1 VTQVFII
8 SGTSWTVPADWNSAD
23 NSIETIGGGAGGSN
37 ADVNF
42 AGSGGGGGAYS
53 KVSNLAGLS
62 GTLIVQVGSAGLAG
76 TAGGDTWFNGAL
88 LAASSVGAKGGV
100 GGGSNVAGTG
110 GDQASCIGTTK
121 FSGGNGAASGA
132 NCWPGAG
139 GGGAAG
145 PNGAGAAGSLNDTQ
159 ISGGGGGGGN
169 GNGATGGAG
178 DSVTGNGGSGGNG
191 NLTTGGGVGDTG
203 SGAGNGTAGT
213 GGGGGGAKYQ
223 TFHNGGN
230 GATGSE
236 FDGTHGSGGGGGG
249 GGGRSGAA
257 AGNGGTGANYG
268 GGGGGGG
275 YPQIGTVWGTGGVG
289 GPGIIVVTYTP
300 RPSTTITAESWAA
313 LDFHTTW
320 ARDNLAA
327 IEFGLTARAGNRPPL
342 EASGRILRSV
352 PGPIEYPRIAP
363 RYTPLPIEGVGA
375 IAVTADALMLLEVL
389 VLKRSDTVGLTE
401 FGFRTLRD
409 AAGSNESLSV
419 RKIETGTAVEHFAK
433 VRVDLDIRLEWAN
446 RLAQYGGAPNEILA
460 ALSHEAV
467 PVLELL
473 TRGTR
478 IAVAGVWALEW
489 ADPPG
494 LVLVSPGR
502 VLRSPG
508 RIRILAG
515 PGSMHPL
522 RGQ

>member
-1 VTQVFII
+1 LGSAEALSSLEQGPVVTQVFII
-8 SGTSWTVPADWNSAD
+8 SGTSWTVPADWNSAS
-23 NSIETIGGGAGGSN
+23 NSVETIGAGAGGSN
-37 ADVNF
+37 ANVNF

-53 KVSNLAGLS
+53 KGSNLTGLS
-62 GTLIVQVGSAGLAG
+62 GTLTVQVGSAGSAG
-76 TAGGDTWFNGAL
+76 SAGGDTWFNGASVP
-88 LAASSVGAKGGV
+88 ASSVGAKGGA

-110 GDQASCIGTTK
+110 GDQSSGVGTTK

-145 PNGAGAAGSLNDTQ
+145 PNGAGASGSLNDTQ

-169 GNGATGGAG
+169 GNGATGTAG

-191 NLTTGGGVGDTG
+191 NVGTGGGGGDTG
-203 SGAGNGTAGT
+203 SGAGNGTSGT

-230 GATGSE
+230 GVTGSE

-275 YPQIGTVWGTGGVG
+275 YPQTGAAWGTGGAG
-289 GPGIIVVTYTP
+289 GNGIIVVTYTP
-300 RPSTTITAESWAA
+300 RPSTTITTECWAA
-313 LDFHTTW
+313 LDFQTTW
-320 ARDNLAA
+320 ARDDVAGV
-327 IEFGLTARAGNRPPL
+327 EFNLTAQAGSRPPL
-342 EASGRILRSV
+342 EARGRMLKSV
-352 PGPIEYPRIAP
+352 VGPIEYPSVARQ
-363 RYTPLPIEGVGA
+363 YTALLIERVGA
-375 IAVTADALMLLEVL
+375 VAVTAEVSLEVL
-389 VLKRSDTVGLTE
+389 LSLRSGTVGLTE
-401 FGFRTLRD
+401 WT
-409 AAGSNESLSV
+409 E
-419 RKIETGTAVEHFAK
+419 
-433 VRVDLDIRLEWAN
+433 
-446 RLAQYGGAPNEILA
+446 RLAGHGGAPNELLT
-460 ALSHEAV
+460 ALSRGAV
-467 PVLELL
+467 PVLEAL
-473 TRGTR
+473 TGGTR
-478 IAVAGVWALEW
+478 ITVSGVWALEW

-494 LVLVSPGR
+494 LVLVSPER

>member
-1 VTQVFII
+1 
-8 SGTSWTVPADWNSAD
+8 VPADWNSAD
-23 NSIETIGGGAGGSN
+23 NSIETIGAGAGGSN

-62 GTLIVQVGSAGLAG
+62 GTLTVQVGSAGSAG

-88 LAASSVGAKGGV
+88 LAASSVGAKGGI
-100 GGGSNVAGTG
+100 GGGSNIAGMG
-110 GDQASCIGTTK
+110 GDKASGIATTK

-132 NCWPGAG
+132 DCWPGAG

-145 PNGAGAAGSLNDTQ
+145 PNGAGAAGSLNDIQ
-159 ISGGGGGGGN
+159 ISGGGGGGGNGNGN

-191 NLTTGGGVGDTG
+191 NLTTGGGAGDTG
-203 SGAGNGTAGT
+203 SGAGNGTTGT

-249 GGGRSGAA
+249 GGGRSGTA

-275 YPQIGTVWGTGGVG
+275 YPQIGTAWGTGGAG
-289 GPGIIVVTYTP
+289 GAGIIVVTYTS
-300 RPSTTITAESWAA
+300 RPSTTITAESWTA
-313 LDFHTTW
+313 LDSQTTW
-320 ARDNLAA
+320 ARDDLAA
-327 IEFGLTARAGNRPPL
+327 IEFGLAAQEGSRAPL
-342 EASGRILRSV
+342 EASGR
-352 PGPIEYPRIAP
+352 
-363 RYTPLPIEGVGA
+363 
-375 IAVTADALMLLEVL
+375 
-389 VLKRSDTVGLTE
+389 
-401 FGFRTLRD
+401 TLRD
-409 AAGSNESLSV
+409 ANGCNESLAV
-419 RKIETGTAVEHFAK
+419 RKVETGAAVEHFAK
-433 VRVDLDIRLEWAN
+433 VRVDLDFRSEWAD
-446 RLAQYGGAPNEILA
+446 RLARYAGAPNEILA